1 MEHSSPEGAP
11 FLCQSAGSAFLPYK
25 VTVPSGTLVYAYIHI
40 SYHTH
45 GHKTPMLH
53 AKLAIVKGLTKH

>member
-1 MEHSSPEGAP
+1 
-11 FLCQSAGSAFLPYK
+11 
-25 VTVPSGTLVYAYIHI
+25 VYAYIHI